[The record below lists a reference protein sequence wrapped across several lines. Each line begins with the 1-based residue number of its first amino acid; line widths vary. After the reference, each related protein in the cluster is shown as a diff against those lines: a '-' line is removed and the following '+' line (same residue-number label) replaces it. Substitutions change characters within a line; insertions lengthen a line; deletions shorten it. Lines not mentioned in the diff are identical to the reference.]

1 VTTSGKTDPA
11 PLKRPTTVNVA
22 FWLAI
27 VSLSII
33 VLNAVLVLSLKNQSI
48 SFTIDAQTELQNKPD
63 YTGQKFTPDQI
74 SQAITTRVWLHVGAA
89 VLFSLLGAYF
99 VRKVRDGD
107 RKARIRFTIVGVLLL
122 VALFF
127 TGNYIALAGMLIL
140 MIAMAMLFAGSVT
153 RYLNE
158 Q

>member
-1 VTTSGKTDPA
+1 
-11 PLKRPTTVNVA
+11 
-22 FWLAI
+22 
-27 VSLSII
+27 
-33 VLNAVLVLSLKNQSI
+33 VLSLKNQSI

>member
-11 PLKRPTTVNVA
+11 PLQRPTSVNVA

-48 SFTIDAQTELQNKPD
+48 DFTTKGQLELQAKPD
-63 YTGQKFTPDQI
+63 YTGPKYTPEQI
-74 SQAITTRVWLHVGAA
+74 SQAITTRVWLHFGAA

-99 VRKVRDGD
+99 VRQVRDGD

-127 TGNYIALAGMLIL
+127 TGNYIALAGMLVL
-140 MIAMAMLFAGSVT
+140 MVAMAMLFTGTAT
-153 RYLNE
+153 RFLND

>member
-11 PLKRPTTVNVA
+11 PLRRPTTVNVA

-48 SFTIDAQTELQNKPD
+48 AFTIDGQTQLQNKPD
-63 YTGQKFTPDQI
+63 YTGPKYTPEQI
-74 SQAITTRVWLHVGAA
+74 SQAITTRVWLHFGSA
-89 VLFSLLGAYF
+89 VLLSLLSAYF

-107 RKARIRFTIVGVLLL
+107 RKARIRFTIAGVLLL

-127 TGNYIALAGMLIL
+127 TGNYIALVGMLFL
-140 MIAMAMLFAGSVT
+140 MVALGIMFSGSVT
-153 RYLNE
+153 RYLND